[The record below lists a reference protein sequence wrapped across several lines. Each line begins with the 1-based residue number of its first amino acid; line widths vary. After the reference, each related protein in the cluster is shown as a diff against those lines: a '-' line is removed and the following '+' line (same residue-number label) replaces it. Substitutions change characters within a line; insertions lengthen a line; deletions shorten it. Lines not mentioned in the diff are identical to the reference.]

1 MITKEIETKQFI
13 RRFLACGNAPIVDEN
28 NSAKQTP
35 TKRQRNTQTHSH
47 MLIFLS
53 DLEEIL

>member
-13 RRFLACGNAPIVDEN
+13 RRFLACGSDPIVDAN

-35 TKRQRNTQTHSH
+35 TKAKKHTNTFTHVNIS
-47 MLIFLS
+47 
-53 DLEEIL
+53 